1 MRLWRAK
8 SHAKARRARRARRAA
23 RDERAAT
30 IDQVQTVRSV
40 VRLSRTLW
48 RRESG
53 ARRRASSAKR
63 SLVSHGVSDRSRI
76 RSCTALSRTVVCT
89 DEPPAAVHRSSST
102 TAQFS
107 FASRMSLWVFNSV
120 HATECLA
127 VTARLTLPLS
137 HRDRSGT
144 SEGRGY
150 QLITYYVVQ

>member
-1 MRLWRAK
+1 MR
-8 SHAKARRARRARRAA
+8 RRAVHGVHGARAA

-89 DEPPAAVHRSSST
+89 DEPPAAVHRST

-107 FASRMSLWVFNSV
+107 FASRMSLWVTCGV
-120 HATECLA
+120 LTAYGYTQECLA
-127 VTARLTLPLS
+127 VTAWLTLPLS

-150 QLITYYVVQ
+150 QLITYYT